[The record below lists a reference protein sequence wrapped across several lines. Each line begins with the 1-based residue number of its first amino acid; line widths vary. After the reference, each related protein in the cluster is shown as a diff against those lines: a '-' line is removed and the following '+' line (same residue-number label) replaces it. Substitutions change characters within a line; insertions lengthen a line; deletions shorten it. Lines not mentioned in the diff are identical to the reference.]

1 MLVDREA
8 AASVKKSVFLEGKDM
23 SQKQEQEH
31 IISGNTPALPDPLS
45 VIVLGSGGPAA
56 AGRASSGYLVLVDG
70 EARFL
75 VDAGSGIFTRLGEAQ
90 VNISRLDT
98 VFLTHL
104 HIDHAAE
111 LPSLFK
117 ARAMVSQEA
126 IHFSVYGP
134 LGKGVY
140 PSTSQFVHLLFDAG
154 GAFAYQKSFQTTETI
169 SVMDLPIDLTAPVRD
184 IYVRDN
190 VVVQAIATK
199 HGETPANAYRINYQ
213 GASIVFSGDFDPSSL
228 PNLTQ
233 LAQGANLFIC
243 TCDVLDPPGSPAA
256 LYALHTPPQQI
267 GALAAAAGVRFL
279 LLSHLSPPIAKAQD
293 QVRQSIR
300 RAYKGEVQFAT
311 DLMHV
316 QARL

>member
-1 MLVDREA
+1 M
-8 AASVKKSVFLEGKDM
+8 
-23 SQKQEQEH
+23 
-31 IISGNTPALPDPLS
+31 
-45 VIVLGSGGPAA
+45 
-56 AGRASSGYLVLVDG
+56 
-70 EARFL
+70 
-75 VDAGSGIFTRLGEAQ
+75 DAGSGIFTRLGEAE

-104 HIDHAAE
+104 HIDHSAE
-111 LPSLFK
+111 LPSIFK

-126 IHFSVYGP
+126 IHFSVFGP
-134 LGKGVY
+134 LGRGVY
-140 PSTSQFVHLLFDAG
+140 PSTSQVVHLLFDSG

-169 SVMDLPIDLTAPVRD
+169 SVVDMPIDLHTTVRD

-199 HGETPANAYRINYQ
+199 HGDTPANAYRINYK

-243 TCDVLDPPGSPAA
+243 TCDVLDPPGSPTP

-267 GALAAAAGVRFL
+267 GELAAAAGVQVL

-293 QVRQSIR
+293 QVRRSIR
-300 RAYKGEVQFAT
+300 RAYKGEVEFAT

-316 QARL
+316 KVKL

>member
-1 MLVDREA
+1 MN
-8 AASVKKSVFLEGKDM
+8 
-23 SQKQEQEH
+23 QKQEH
-31 IISGNTPALPDPLS
+31 IIAGDAPALPEPLS

-70 EARFL
+70 ECRIL
-75 VDAGSGIFTRLGEAQ
+75 VDAGSGIFTRLGEAE
-90 VNISRLDT
+90 VDISRLDT

-111 LPSLFK
+111 LPSIFK
-117 ARAMVSQEA
+117 ARAMVSQEP

-140 PSTSQFVHLLFDAG
+140 PSTSQLVHLLFDSG
-154 GAFAYQKSFQTTETI
+154 GAFAYQKTFQTTEAI
-169 SVMDLPIDLTAPVRD
+169 SVMDLPIDLNATVRE

-199 HGETPANAYRINYQ
+199 HGDAPANAYRINYQ

-233 LAQGANLFIC
+233 LAHGANLFIC
-243 TCDVLDPPGSPAA
+243 TCDVLDPPGSPTP

-267 GALAAAAGVRFL
+267 GDLAAAAEVQVL
-279 LLSHLSPPIAKAQD
+279 LLSHLSPPITKAQD
-293 QVRQSIR
+293 QVRQSIHH
-300 RAYKGEVQFAT
+300 AYKGEVEFAT
-311 DLMHV
+311 DLMQV
-316 QARL
+316 NAKL